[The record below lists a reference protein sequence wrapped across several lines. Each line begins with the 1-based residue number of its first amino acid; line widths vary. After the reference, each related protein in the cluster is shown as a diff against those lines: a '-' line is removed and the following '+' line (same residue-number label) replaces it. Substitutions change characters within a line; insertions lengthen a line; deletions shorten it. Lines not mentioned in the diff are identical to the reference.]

1 MVASGRIPDSSAPD
15 GRSAAQVKHV
25 CFRMHGQDFALD
37 IAAVRETLA
46 VRPITR
52 VFLTPPHF
60 AGIINLR
67 GDVVPVLDVALLLG
81 LPAIVTS
88 HDTRIVLCQYRPAR
102 AGAGPGAGPEAKPEA
117 TNDVKPEA
125 KPKAEPR
132 AKPRATID
140 PKSEARIDRTEAMSA
155 GILVDELTELRTL
168 DLGRLEPPPPTLPR
182 ETAALLGGVVML
194 DDRTPLQVLDI
205 ARLFTSDQVRVF
217 QREAS

>member
-1 MVASGRIPDSSAPD
+1 MVASGRIHDASGPD
-15 GRSAAQVKHV
+15 GRAEAPSGRAASQVKHV

-37 IAAVRETLA
+37 IAVVRETLA

-67 GDVVPVLDVALLLG
+67 GDVVPVLDVAQLLG
-81 LPAIVTS
+81 LPAIVTT
-88 HDTRIVLCQYRPAR
+88 HDTRIVLCRYRPAG
-102 AGAGPGAGPEAKPEA
+102 AGAGGGPDARG
-117 TNDVKPEA
+117 
-125 KPKAEPR
+125 EPM
-132 AKPRATID
+132 T
-140 PKSEARIDRTEAMSA
+140 A

-194 DDRTPLQVLDI
+194 DGRTPLQVLDI

>member
-1 MVASGRIPDSSAPD
+1 MVAES
-15 GRSAAQVKHV
+15 QVKHV

-46 VRPITR
+46 LRPITR

-67 GDVVPVLDVALLLG
+67 GDVVPVLDVAQLLG
-81 LPAIVTS
+81 LPPIVTTQ
-88 HDTRIVLCQYRPAR
+88 DTRVVLCQYRA
-102 AGAGPGAGPEAKPEA
+102 AGAGADGGAPRG
-117 TNDVKPEA
+117 
-125 KPKAEPR
+125 EPR
-132 AKPRATID
+132 REPVL
-140 PKSEARIDRTEAMSA
+140 A

-182 ETAALLGGVVML
+182 ETAALLAGVVML
-194 DDRTPLQVLDI
+194 DGHTPLQVLDI

>member
-1 MVASGRIPDSSAPD
+1 MVAAS
-15 GRSAAQVKHV
+15 QVKHV

-46 VRPITR
+46 LRPITR

-67 GDVVPVLDVALLLG
+67 GDVVPVLDVAQLLG
-81 LPAIVTS
+81 LPPIVTS
-88 HDTRIVLCQYRPAR
+88 HDTRVVLCQYRP
-102 AGAGPGAGPEAKPEA
+102 EQ
-117 TNDVKPEA
+117 
-125 KPKAEPR
+125 
-132 AKPRATID
+132 IL
-140 PKSEARIDRTEAMSA
+140 A

-168 DLGRLEPPPPTLPR
+168 DLDRLEPPPATLPR
-182 ETAALLGGVVML
+182 DTAALLAGVVML
-194 DDRTPLQVLDI
+194 DGHTPLQVLDI

>member
-1 MVASGRIPDSSAPD
+1 MVASGRIHDASVPD
-15 GRSAAQVKHV
+15 GRAAAQVKHV

-67 GDVVPVLDVALLLG
+67 GDVVPVLDVAQLLG
-81 LPAIVTS
+81 LPAIVTT

-102 AGAGPGAGPEAKPEA
+102 AGAGEAGGGTEARMDAKPEA
-117 TNDVKPEA
+117 K
-125 KPKAEPR
+125 
-132 AKPRATID
+132 ID
-140 PKSEARIDRTEAMSA
+140 DKIDARGERMTA

-194 DDRTPLQVLDI
+194 DGQTPLQVLDI

>member
-1 MVASGRIPDSSAPD
+1 MVASGRIHDASVPD
-15 GRSAAQVKHV
+15 GRAAAQVKHV

-67 GDVVPVLDVALLLG
+67 GDVVPVLDVAQLLG
-81 LPAIVTS
+81 LPAIVTT

-102 AGAGPGAGPEAKPEA
+102 AGAGDAGAGEGERM
-117 TNDVKPEA
+117 T
-125 KPKAEPR
+125 
-132 AKPRATID
+132 
-140 PKSEARIDRTEAMSA
+140 A

-194 DDRTPLQVLDI
+194 DGQTPLQVLDI